1 MHLLV
6 PVLHKEVEKL
16 AANFR
21 SSEHGMETKYSSIE
35 QARADSEQESATVP
49 ES

>member
-1 MHLLV
+1 
-6 PVLHKEVEKL
+6 
-16 AANFR
+16 
-21 SSEHGMETKYSSIE
+21 METKYSSIE